1 MEGKTAIYKVA
12 KNLKKHNRT
21 KRGMKHCSP
30 YVFITNHL
38 QRAFQEQRKKLLR
51 ALKARTDKQ
60 KTNWLIENG
69 ECCLFVDNKRVNLN
83 NTLIVQK
90 FVKVQ

>member
-12 KNLKKHNRT
+12 KNLKMHNWT
-21 KRGMKHCSP
+21 KREMKHSSP

-51 ALKARTDKQ
+51 ALIKQ
-60 KTNWLIENG
+60 
-69 ECCLFVDNKRVNLN
+69 
-83 NTLIVQK
+83 
-90 FVKVQ
+90 